1 MPLRSVGSLGP
12 SVGRRPTTRHIDA
25 TTEAD
30 WANDDELPV
39 QLAAAVASM
48 FGKMF
53 QQIQDSTAENEEDAS
68 VEIIDERG
76 E

>member
-1 MPLRSVGSLGP
+1 MSLRSVGSLGP
-12 SVGRRPTTRHIDA
+12 SVGRRPTTRYIDA
-25 TTEAD
+25 TTEED

-39 QLAAAVASM
+39 QLAATVASM

-53 QQIQDSTAENEEDAS
+53 QQIQDSTAENAEYAS
-68 VEIIDERG
+68 VEIIGVRG